1 MSGKVWYKYKYFWR
15 RGDKDGD
22 QSPLDRDDGTGDL
35 IFNTLTKILIDK
47 DFSPWAIEAFMVCAD
62 LLIARKRY
70 PNEFLVGR
78 ETPNMI
84 NHWWRKIIKKEKGL
98 LRPQGRMS
106 RDPFTAL
113 GALYAFFMLNI
124 DNDLEKRRI
133 QEKFDKVTIP
143 LHLQYSFATMK
154 WWRRLKKDDRVHFVK
169 RLGYFKALGT
179 QFTFEQK
186 YEDNFYKNT

>member
-1 MSGKVWYKYKYFWR
+1 MYKKNTVAAIVPAYNEEK
-15 RGDKDGD
+15 
-22 QSPLDRDDGTGDL
+22 L
-35 IFNTLTKILIDK
+35 ILKTLSSIPEFIDK
-47 DFSPWAIEAFMVCAD
+47 IIVIDDNSSDNTVE
-62 LLIARKRY
+62 
-70 PNEFLVGR
+70 
-78 ETPNMI
+78 
-84 NHWWRKIIKKEKGL
+84 IIKKEKGL